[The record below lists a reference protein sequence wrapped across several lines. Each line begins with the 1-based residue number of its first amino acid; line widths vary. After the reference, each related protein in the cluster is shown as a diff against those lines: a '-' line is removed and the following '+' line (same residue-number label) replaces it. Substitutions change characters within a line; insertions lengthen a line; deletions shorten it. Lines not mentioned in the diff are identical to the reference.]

1 MLHYVK
7 KTLYQGYVIP
17 NKISWGANKG
27 IGQTSRGETTLYL
40 KKPNNAVMSKNER
53 TSNGKF

>member
-1 MLHYVK
+1 MSFPIRFP
-7 KTLYQGYVIP
+7 G
-17 NKISWGANKG
+17 GANKG